1 MIGKFGSN
9 NFMSLQL
16 ILMKLHKITKFVHVY
31 WTTLVII
38 ESFCFNNTKH
48 TSGPRKLYHLTFWIT
63 SDREIAT
70 PSFSKRSVFKML
82 FVQTKTI
89 GSGGPPPLTMV
100 KPKAGVFKFLWFKK
114 RSGQAPFSWRIIV
127 DGRPNPKNKA
137 AFSNLSRVVWTGPK
151 MHRQHKR
158 TRREGLKIKP

>member
-48 TSGPRKLYHLTFWIT
+48 TQFWAPWNLSPDIL
-63 SDREIAT
+63 DNLGQGNRDA
-70 PSFSKRSVFKML
+70 VFL
-82 FVQTKTI
+82 KT
-89 GSGGPPPLTMV
+89 L
-100 KPKAGVFKFLWFKK
+100 
-114 RSGQAPFSWRIIV
+114 RIQNAF
-127 DGRPNPKNKA
+127 RPN
-137 AFSNLSRVVWTGPK
+137 
-151 MHRQHKR
+151 
-158 TRREGLKIKP
+158 